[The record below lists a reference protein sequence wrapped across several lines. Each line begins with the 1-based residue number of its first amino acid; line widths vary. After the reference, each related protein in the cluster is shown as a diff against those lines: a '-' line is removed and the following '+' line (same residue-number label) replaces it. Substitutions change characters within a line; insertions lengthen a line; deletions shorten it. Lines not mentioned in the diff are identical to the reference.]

1 MKILTNKRYNDLL
14 DKISL
19 QVVEIEELE
28 ESNKLARSK
37 YYEQIHQC
45 EIKGNEVQRLSK
57 ELEDARYYNQW
68 LQERLSALQK
78 KVNDLSYEKSSL
90 EAEIERAKNGVQS

>member
-68 LQERLSALQK
+68 LQERLNDSEKKVLELQK
-78 KVNDLSYEKSSL
+78 TKIELESTIEYIKSGL
-90 EAEIERAKNGVQS
+90 